1 MGNIRPEISTASPP
15 CRCATFRHTAR
26 CRRPKGPGFRC
37 ILLLVCYSGRFSGS
51 GGRSGG
57 RAEKAAGGP
66 SPGRWRKTS
75 PEGRA
80 SSRREFCRAGGVP
93 GAGGRRP
100 PEGRGAWPPPGR
112 RAAGDEGGEERAPEG
127 PSSGCKQSLARTRGH
142 ISACSRPRVSLY
154 ILVYP
159 YIKVLAEIVFTLFT
173 IVRITLIVNRLLCNK
188 TRKQMCFKRRLCLQ
202 PHAPLV

>member
-1 MGNIRPEISTASPP
+1 MHFVTR
-15 CRCATFRHTAR
+15 
-26 CRRPKGPGFRC
+26 
-37 ILLLVCYSGRFSGS
+37 LLLGPFFAPPEDVETGAPEGRRK
-51 GGRSGG
+51 GRR
-57 RAEKAAGGP
+57 RALSRTVEEA
-66 SPGRWRKTS
+66 S

-80 SSRREFCRAGGVP
+80 SSRREFCRAGGAP

-100 PEGRGAWPPPGR
+100 AAGRGARPPPGR
-112 RAAGDEGGEERAPEG
+112 RAAGDEGDEERAPEG

-159 YIKVLAEIVFTLFT
+159 YIKVLAKIVFTLFT
-173 IVRITLIVNRLLCNK
+173 SVRISLVINKLQCNK
-188 TRKQMCFKRRLCLQ
+188 MRKQMCFKRRLCLQ